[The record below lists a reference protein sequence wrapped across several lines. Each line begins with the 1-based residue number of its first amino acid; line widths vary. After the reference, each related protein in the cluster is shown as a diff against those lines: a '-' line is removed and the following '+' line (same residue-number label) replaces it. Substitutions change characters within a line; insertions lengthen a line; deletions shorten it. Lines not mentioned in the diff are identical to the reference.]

1 MSPPVISAE
10 NLGKRYSIGA
20 GREKGTG
27 RYRRLSEEL
36 VEFAKTPFQRFLA
49 SMRGTDRNVELVQQ
63 TDAAEF
69 WALRNVS
76 FDVKEGEVLG
86 VIGRNGAGKST
97 LLKILSRITEPTEGV
112 VTLRGRVASLLEVG
126 TGFHPELTGRENI
139 YLNGA
144 ILGMSRNEIRAKFDE
159 IVEFAEVEPFI
170 DTAIKRYSSGMQL
183 RLAFA
188 VAAHLEPEI
197 LAVDEV
203 LAVGDLAFQRKSF
216 RRMSEISSCG
226 RTVIVV
232 SHNLALIESLCERVI
247 VLDHGRVQLEAET
260 KAAITMYTA
269 GSVQARADVDCSTLA
284 RGGDGRAK
292 VSRVVLND
300 GRPSTIHSGEDLR
313 IRLFIESNA
322 VILRSLQV
330 AVAIYNSHQVAAL
343 ITHSTDEQLLIDVS
357 GTACIEVVMRELPLA
372 AGEYSI
378 HVGLGHSA
386 NALQYDHIVDVTG
399 FTVDAPAMMSH
410 HASGL
415 VRIRCDWRE
424 LPLD

>member
-1 MSPPVISAE
+1 
-10 NLGKRYSIGA
+10 
-20 GREKGTG
+20 
-27 RYRRLSEEL
+27 
-36 VEFAKTPFQRFLA
+36 
-49 SMRGTDRNVELVQQ
+49 
-63 TDAAEF
+63 
-69 WALRNVS
+69 
-76 FDVKEGEVLG
+76 
-86 VIGRNGAGKST
+86 
-97 LLKILSRITEPTEGV
+97 
-112 VTLRGRVASLLEVG
+112 
-126 TGFHPELTGRENI
+126 
-139 YLNGA
+139 
-144 ILGMSRNEIRAKFDE
+144 
-159 IVEFAEVEPFI
+159 
-170 DTAIKRYSSGMQL
+170 
-183 RLAFA
+183 
-188 VAAHLEPEI
+188 
-197 LAVDEV
+197 
-203 LAVGDLAFQRKSF
+203 
-216 RRMSEISSCG
+216 
-226 RTVIVV
+226 
-232 SHNLALIESLCERVI
+232 
-247 VLDHGRVQLEAET
+247 
-260 KAAITMYTA
+260 MYTA